1 MNIIS
6 EPRDAKEK
14 GVQAIETFR
23 SYIKVRI
30 KVFAQ
35 IKYKLKQRIWF
46 WNTLVQL
53 FIFHSPMHQAAL
65 TLCSSFN
72 SGFET
77 LVLLK
82 HISFNNFESDRVVF
96 FIYCFDYLLSNFS
109 FPICSFKLEESIKDV
124 NIRLLQRKRKY
135 VIWNR
140 HTMDV
145 IPEDDRALL
154 APITFIRK
162 HLGLLPLNRRF
173 LSGLS

>member
-1 MNIIS
+1 MASVRPHKIKITFIIHNIIG
-6 EPRDAKEK
+6 EK
-14 GVQAIETFR
+14 SHTKTHSLIAIHNNMIQNSLFFFCLCLG
-23 SYIKVRI
+23 KVRI

-65 TLCSSFN
+65 TLWSSFN

-82 HISFNNFESDRVVF
+82 HVSFNNFESDRVVF

-124 NIRLLQRKRKY
+124 NIRLLQRKRK
-135 VIWNR
+135 V
-140 HTMDV
+140 M
-145 IPEDDRALL
+145 IPSV
-154 APITFIRK
+154 RK
-162 HLGLLPLNRRF
+162 YIF
-173 LSGLS
+173 